1 MYTPQENWT
10 KEEEKESLS
19 LQVHKNNNIA
29 GRFLAFVIVAPQL
42 ITIGTIISI
51 SYSENKKSSWR
62 VV

>member
-19 LQVHKNNNIA
+19 LEVHKNNNIA
-29 GRFLAFVIVAPQL
+29 GRFLVFVFVAPQL